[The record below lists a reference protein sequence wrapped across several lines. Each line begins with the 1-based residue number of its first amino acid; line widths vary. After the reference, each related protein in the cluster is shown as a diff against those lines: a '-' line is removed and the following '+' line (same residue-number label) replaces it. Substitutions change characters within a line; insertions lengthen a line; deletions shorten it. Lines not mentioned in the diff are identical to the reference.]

1 MKCLLAKKVS
11 MTQVYQGERVVPVTV
26 LQAGPC
32 VVTQVKTGAR
42 DGYTAIQMGFGT
54 KRRLTKALAGHV
66 RVLGK
71 GTPRWMREFRIRD
84 AAESTLAVGTTVN
97 VDQFVVGDV
106 VTVVGTSK
114 GKGFAGVVK
123 RHHFRG
129 HPRTHGH
136 KDALRKPG
144 SIGAGGVQH
153 VPKGRRMGG
162 HMGDERV
169 TVKNLR
175 VVAVDPSA
183 NTLTISGAVPGA
195 RNSLVM
201 VSVK

>member
-1 MKCLLAKKVS
+1 L
-11 MTQVYQGERVVPVTV
+11 
-26 LQAGPC
+26 
-32 VVTQVKTGAR
+32 
-42 DGYTAIQMGFGT
+42 
-54 KRRLTKALAGHV
+54 
-66 RVLGK
+66 
-71 GTPRWMREFRIRD
+71 REFRVRGTD
-84 AAESTLAVGTTVN
+84 APALEVGQTVG
-97 VDQFVVGDV
+97 VDQFAVGDM

-153 VPKGRRMGG
+153 VPKGRRMAG
-162 HMGDERV
+162 HMGNERV

-175 VVAVDPSA
+175 IVAIDPSV
-183 NTLTISGAVPGA
+183 NTITVSGAVPGA

-201 VSVK
+201 IRANS